1 MNAYLDI
8 LESDINRLQDLSAIC
23 RGEWCRFLES
33 EADALQNEIAEFR
46 ICEGDFESARI
57 AEMSIRIRDA
67 YQHLTEYSCLTS
79 RLRFNR

>member
-8 LESDINRLQDLSAIC
+8 LENDINRVRNLSGVC

-33 EADALQNEIAEFR
+33 EADALHNELLEFR

-57 AEMSIRIRDA
+57 EKMASMILDT
-67 YQHLTEYSCLTS
+67 Y
-79 RLRFNR
+79 RLLAPDIQIK